1 MTAPTIPEPAPMAT
15 DDEYLTLMLVAVA
28 ARHARRMQRLRNEQ
42 TTEPEQE
49 YME

>member
-1 MTAPTIPEPAPMAT
+1 MTAPAIPEPAPMAT
-15 DDEYLTLMLVAVA
+15 DDDYLTLMLAAVA

-42 TTEPEQE
+42 TTDRETE